1 MCAKVH
7 LPSRGAWG
15 SRCAQ
20 GPAVAPAGRF
30 DESPITN
37 LLSRPSRGFTLLEVL
52 IALAIVA
59 LALVALTR
67 TAVVEVRD
75 FDALRERTLAGW
87 VASNVLAE
95 TRLGASRMIG
105 RSDGRLEFAARPWRW
120 TREIQATPNA
130 EIRRVDI
137 QVFAADGQRP
147 SATLHGFT
155 ATTP

>member
-1 MCAKVH
+1 
-7 LPSRGAWG
+7 
-15 SRCAQ
+15 
-20 GPAVAPAGRF
+20 
-30 DESPITN
+30 
-37 LLSRPSRGFTLLEVL
+37 
-52 IALAIVA
+52 
-59 LALVALTR
+59 
-67 TAVVEVRD
+67 VVEVRD

-95 TRLGASRMIG
+95 TRLGTSRAIG
-105 RSDGRLEFAARPWRW
+105 RSDGRLEFADRPWRW

-155 ATTP
+155 AATP

>member
-1 MCAKVH
+1 MHPKAH
-7 LPSRGAWG
+7 LNGRGAG
-15 SRCAQ
+15 RSRRTPGIAD
-20 GPAVAPAGRF
+20 GRAHCLNDSRF
-30 DESPITN
+30 PIPY
-37 LLSRPSRGFTLLEVL
+37 SRPSSGFTLLEVL

-67 TAVVEVRD
+67 TAMVQVRD
-75 FDALRERTLAGW
+75 FDALRERTLASW

-105 RSDGRLEFAARPWRW
+105 RSDGRVEFAGRPWRW

-137 QVFAADGQRP
+137 QVFAVGEQRP
-147 SATLHGFT
+147 SATLHGF
-155 ATTP
+155 AAAAP